1 MFQLEMAKFIN
12 FKSNIKHLPKRII
25 LIRHGQSS
33 ANLDRNVYANTPDH
47 KIPLTPHGIDQA
59 REAGRKLLDL
69 ANNIS
74 DHGNPPNCSSNA
86 YFYVSPYERAK
97 STLREIIRAFPR
109 HRVVG
114 VREEC
119 RLREKDYG
127 CFQHKSESVDP
138 MAGWDKIEEDCEKYG
153 RFFYR
158 FPNGESGADV
168 YNSVSSFVET
178 LWRDIDM
185 KRLYN
190 DPSSVELNVVIVSHE
205 ETILIFLMRWFHWST
220 EQFES
225 LKGPKNCEIRVL
237 ELGSSGEYSL
247 AVQHDD
253 ETMKEWGLSDEM
265 IEDQNQRAIAK
276 PREYV
281 SNEKN
286 PRYLNSFFD
295 SIDTDDG
302 SHQQDADQNN

>member
-1 MFQLEMAKFIN
+1 MGEFIN
-12 FKSNIKHLPKRII
+12 NNHKNNINGNGHVAVLHHSNRHLPRRII
-25 LIRHGQSS
+25 LVRHGES
-33 ANLDRNVYANTPDH
+33 AANSDENVYDTTPDH
-47 KIPLTPHGIDQA
+47 KIPLTSAGIDQA
-59 REAGRKLLDL
+59 RKAGSKVLDL
-69 ANNIS
+69 VS
-74 DHGNPPNCSSNA
+74 EHGDSHNWNV
-86 YFYVSPYERAK
+86 YFYVSPYERAR
-97 STLREIIRAFPR
+97 STLREIG
-109 HRVVG
+109 RVVPRNRVSG

-119 RLREKDYG
+119 RIREQDFG
-127 CFQHKSESVDP
+127 NFQDQSK
-138 MAGWDKIEEDCEKYG
+138 MQGIKLTRNKYG

-158 FPNGESGADV
+158 FPEGESGADV
-168 YNSVSSFVET
+168 YDRVSSFVET